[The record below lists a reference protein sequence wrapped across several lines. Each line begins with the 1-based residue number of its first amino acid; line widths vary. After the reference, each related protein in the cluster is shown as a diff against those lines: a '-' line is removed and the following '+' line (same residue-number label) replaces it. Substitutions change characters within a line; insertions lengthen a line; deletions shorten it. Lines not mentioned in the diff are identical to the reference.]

1 MQTRPHEQC
10 QHMQTS
16 KELLSSAQKE
26 KVVEKIESLVSG

>member
-1 MQTRPHEQC
+1 
-10 QHMQTS
+10 MQTS